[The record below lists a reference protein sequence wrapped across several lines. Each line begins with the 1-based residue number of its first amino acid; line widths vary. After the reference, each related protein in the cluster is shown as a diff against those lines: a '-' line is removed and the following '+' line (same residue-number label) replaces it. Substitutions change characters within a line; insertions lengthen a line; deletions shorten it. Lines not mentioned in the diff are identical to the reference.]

1 MLVCR
6 SRFGVRQVSR
16 LAVGLLAV
24 GCCLATLLAVGW
36 AGEPVTRPAK
46 VTTRSASNATADK
59 SSADGTSPAAD
70 SVEMFA
76 AMKSGDIA
84 VKFIP
89 KDDREARVMFTNK
102 TRRPLS
108 VQLPAA
114 FAAVPV
120 LAQRGGGGG
129 GGGMGGMGGGM
140 MGGMNQMM
148 GGGMGGM
155 GGGMGGGMMGGMGGG
170 MMNVPAEKLDDG
182 ISITL
187 GAGKGASYKIAT
199 VCLEHG
205 KRDPRAAIP
214 YEIRPLETV
223 MTKPGVAELLTLLG
237 YGRIDQRG
245 AQAAAWHLANGMS
258 WEQLSQKRVQTVLG
272 DGGSYFTPDQITIGV
287 NIAQVAVTAA
297 ANRLTPNSA
306 DKKSPG
312 DAVNSDSSSTDGRQ
326 APAR

>member
-1 MLVCR
+1 MR
-6 SRFGVRQVSR
+6 QFGR
-16 LAVGLLAV
+16 LTVLSLAA
-24 GCCLATLLAVGW
+24 GCCLAMLLAVGW
-36 AGEPVTRPAK
+36 AGERSTRSTKA
-46 VTTRSASNATADK
+46 TTRSASTGAADK
-59 SSADGTSPAAD
+59 SSTDKSSASDTNPAAD

-76 AMKSGDIA
+76 AMKSGDLD

-102 TRRPLS
+102 TKRPLS
-108 VQLPAA
+108 VRLPEA

-120 LAQRGGGGG
+120 LAQRGGAG
-129 GGGMGGMGGGM
+129 GGMGGGM

-170 MMNVPAEKLDDG
+170 MMNVPAENLEDG
-182 ISITL
+182 ISITVA
-187 GAGKGASYKIAT
+187 AGKMATYKVAT

-205 KRDPRAAIP
+205 KRDPRPAVP
-214 YEIRPLETV
+214 YQIRPLETV

-245 AQAAAWHLANGMS
+245 AQAAAWHLANDMS

-272 DGGSYFTPDQITIGV
+272 DGGPYFTPDQIVIGV
-287 NIAQVAVTAA
+287 DVAQIAVTAA
-297 ANRLTPNSA
+297 ANRATQNSG
-306 DKKSPG
+306 DTKRPS
-312 DAVNSDSSSTDGRQ
+312 DAVNSGDSSTRSR
-326 APAR
+326 